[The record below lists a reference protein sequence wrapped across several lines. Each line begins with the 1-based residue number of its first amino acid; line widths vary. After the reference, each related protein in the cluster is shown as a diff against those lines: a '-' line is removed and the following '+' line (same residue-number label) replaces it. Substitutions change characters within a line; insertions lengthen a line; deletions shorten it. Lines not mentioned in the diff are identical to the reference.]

1 VRVLT
6 RAADDALFT
15 KLQQGLPKV
24 ADGRRMAEA
33 YLSLFDRLLEDLPIT
48 EPQTAAVPGGSA
60 RARLAGGRNANGALP
75 HAPI

>member
-1 VRVLT
+1 
-6 RAADDALFT
+6 
-15 KLQQGLPKV
+15 
-24 ADGRRMAEA
+24 MAEA